1 MKNYL
6 IIQEEHEEMGQIA
19 ISMSVINDIINN
31 AVTMDE
37 YVHFDEIRG
46 IRTPADVTLN
56 EDGLIID
63 LKVRVQYGQDVESS
77 CANLQEEI
85 RKQLELMVDYHNP
98 VINFNVV
105 GFKFD

>member
-6 IIQEEHEEMGQIA
+6 IIQKEDQEMGQIA
-19 ISMSVINDIINN
+19 ISMSVINDIITN
-31 AVTMDE
+31 AVMLDE
-37 YVHFDEIRG
+37 NVHFDEIRG
-46 IRTPADVTLN
+46 IKTPADVELGDN
-56 EDGLIID
+56 GLVID
-63 LKVRVQYGQDVESS
+63 LKVRVQYGQDVEAS

-98 VINFNVV
+98 VINFSVV